1 MDLFHH
7 FCQLRQAIRLPK
19 SLLLSSLFLI
29 GQQLWAQENVEI
41 VNVWRA
47 NNYLRAEGE
56 KAAFGKKDDNAV
68 WEIEKIPNNTA
79 VRLKHVETGLY
90 LHAETDGKIPA
101 LGTIKP
107 QWMSAMWVLEPVAGT
122 TDQVRIK
129 NGWRGVY
136 LHTESSG
143 LEMGAAGPGW
153 LSARWKVK
161 ALPIEVVL
169 GTSGGSSTFA
179 DQLSVASKEV
189 LWRVNTAG
197 YVMKSTDAGKSWAL
211 LDKKLAS
218 VSAENNNIAWG
229 LTFEDKVEY
238 TADGGATW
246 TALPGE
252 FKQLS
257 AVDARVLWATNQ
269 QLEIF
274 RSTDGGHNW
283 EKVTGQAQGISAV
296 SETVAWTVN
305 QGNVWKTN
313 DGGKT
318 WSFSVGK
325 MKSVSAHN
333 FDAAWGI
340 DENGTLKH
348 TFDGKTWNKMADGYF
363 FACHSLNS
371 YTGYAIDK
379 NLHLVTQSDF
389 SNEKEAIQVSA
400 NTPAEAKKDKLTGNE
415 AVDAILQGKKAGEK
429 STTYGLLSIFNQSGY
444 VASIALAYTDAT
456 GNVVKN
462 EQIALG
468 NTKQYQIPIDAKNI
482 VMKVEGVSCVDPL
495 GMEVKFAT
503 AQDLQ
508 KCYKLWGTIFG
519 TEWGTIACN

>member
-1 MDLFHH
+1 MHLFHH
-7 FCQLRQAIRLPK
+7 FCLLRQAWNLQK
-19 SLLLSSLFLI
+19 ALLLSSLFLI

-79 VRLKHVETGLY
+79 VRLKHIETGLY
-90 LHAETDGKIPA
+90 LHAETDGKIPT

-169 GTSGGSSTFA
+169 GTSGGSATFA
-179 DQLSVASKEV
+179 DQLSVASTEV

-218 VSAENNNIAWG
+218 VSAENNNVAWG

-238 TADGGATW
+238 TADGGTTW

-274 RSTDGGHNW
+274 RSTDGGRNW

-296 SETVAWTVN
+296 SESVAWTVN

-325 MKSVSAHN
+325 MKSVSAN
-333 FDAAWGI
+333 SFNVAWGI
-340 DENGTLKH
+340 DESGTLKC
-348 TFDGKTWNKMADGYF
+348 TRDGKTWNKVADGYF
-363 FACHSLNS
+363 HSCHSFND
-371 YTGYAIDK
+371 YTAYAIDK
-379 NLHLVTQSDF
+379 KLHLVTMSYYGE
-389 SNEKEAIQVSA
+389 EKAAIQVSA
-400 NTPAEAKKDKLTGNE
+400 PAPAEEKKDKLTGDKTL
-415 AVDAILQGKKAGEK
+415 DALLQGEKAGEK
-429 STTYGLLSIFNQSGY
+429 STTYGLLSVFNQGGY

-462 EQIALG
+462 EQVALG
-468 NTKQYQIPIDAKNI
+468 STKQYQIPIDAKNI

-503 AQDLQ
+503 AKDLQ

>member
-1 MDLFHH
+1 MYLFNKSRL
-7 FCQLRQAIRLPK
+7 LRQV
-19 SLLLSSLFLI
+19 SLLVCSLL
-29 GQQLWAQENVEI
+29 GASPLLWAQENVEI
-41 VNVWRA
+41 ANVWRV
-47 NNYLRAEGE
+47 NNYLRAEGG
-56 KAAFGKKDDNAV
+56 KTAFGNKDDNAV
-68 WEIEKIPNNTA
+68 WEVEKIPNNTA
-79 VRLKHVETGLY
+79 VRLKHVASGLY

-101 LGTIKP
+101 LGNIKP
-107 QWMSAMWVLEPVAGT
+107 EWMSAMWVLEPVAGT

-143 LEMGAAGPGW
+143 LEMGAAAPGW

-169 GTSGGSSTFA
+169 GTSGGSATFA

-189 LWRVNTAG
+189 IWRVNTAG
-197 YVMKSTDAGKSWAL
+197 YVMKSADAGTSWTL

-218 VSAENNNIAWG
+218 VSAESDKLAWG
-229 LTFEDKVEY
+229 LTFEDKLEY

-246 TALPGE
+246 TPLSGE

-257 AVDARVLWATNQ
+257 VVDANVLWAVNQ
-269 QLEIF
+269 ELGIF
-274 RSTDGGHNW
+274 RSTDGGRNW
-283 EKVTGQAQGISAV
+283 EKVTGAGQSISAV
-296 SETVAWTVN
+296 SATVAWAVN

-325 MKSVSAHN
+325 MKSVSAYN
-333 FDAAWGI
+333 VNVAWGL
-340 DENGTLKH
+340 DESGTLKC
-348 TFDGKTWNKMADGYF
+348 TRDGKTWYKVAEGYF
-363 FACHSLNS
+363 HSCHSFSDYNA
-371 YTGYAIDK
+371 YVIDK
-379 NLHLVTQSDF
+379 NLHLRNMSYYGE
-389 SNEKEAIQVSA
+389 EKMAIQA
-400 NTPAEAKKDKLTGNE
+400 ATPTPAEEKKEKLTGDKTL
-415 AVDAILQGKKAGEK
+415 DALLQGEKAGEK
-429 STTYGLLSIFNQSGY
+429 STTYGYLSVFNQGGY
-444 VASIALAYTDAT
+444 VASIALAYTDGT

-462 EQIALG
+462 EQVALG
-468 NTKQYQIPIDAKNI
+468 STKQYQIPIDAKNI

-503 AQDLQ
+503 AKDLQ

-519 TEWGTIACN
+519 TEWGGIPCN